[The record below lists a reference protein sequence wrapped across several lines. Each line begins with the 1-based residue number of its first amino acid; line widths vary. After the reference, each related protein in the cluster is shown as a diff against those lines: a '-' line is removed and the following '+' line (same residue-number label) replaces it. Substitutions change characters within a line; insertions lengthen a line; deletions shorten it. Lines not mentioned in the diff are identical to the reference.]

1 MPETGSYPAQR
12 AARPERQLWRL
23 DATPV
28 PAATSDLLRRHDREW
43 QAATCHAFLD
53 GVRDGRL
60 PLGAFIAWLQQDYL
74 FVNDLL
80 AFQARLLAGAP
91 RSAQSVLAAGLVA
104 LEAELT
110 WFEEQLTRRGLPL
123 VAARHPTTDAYREE
137 LERLITEP
145 VEVGISALWA
155 LELAYLEAW
164 RRAAPGA
171 FEYREFV
178 EHWTAPAFAHYVAGL
193 EVHATDSPAAEA
205 AWLRIVRLERE
216 FWDMALEARATFSTS
231 GAEGGDMSS
240 PS

>member
-1 MPETGSYPAQR
+1 VPETGSYPAQR
-12 AARPERQLWRL
+12 LAGAERQPRRL

-28 PAATSDLLRRHDREW
+28 PVAASDLLRRHDAEW
-43 QAATCHAFLD
+43 RAATCHPFLD
-53 GVRDGRL
+53 GVL
-60 PLGAFIAWLQQDYL
+60 PVGAFIAWLQQDYL

-80 AFQARLLAGAP
+80 AFQARLLARAP
-91 RSAQSVLAAGLVA
+91 RSGQSVLAAGLVA

-123 VAARHPTTDAYREE
+123 VTARHPITDAYREE
-137 LERLITEP
+137 LERLTTEP
-145 VEVGISALWA
+145 AEVGISALWA
-155 LELAYLEAW
+155 LELAYMEAW
-164 RRAAPGA
+164 RGAAPGA
-171 FEYREFV
+171 SEYREFV

-216 FWDMALEARATFSTS
+216 FWDMAVTFSAS

>member
-1 MPETGSYPAQR
+1 VPETGSYPAQR
-12 AARPERQLWRL
+12 LAGAERQPRRL

-28 PAATSDLLRRHDREW
+28 PVAASDLLRRHDAEW
-43 QAATCHAFLD
+43 RAATCHPFLD
-53 GVRDGRL
+53 GVRDGGL
-60 PLGAFIAWLQQDYL
+60 PVGAFIAWLQQDYL

-80 AFQARLLAGAP
+80 AFQARLLARAP
-91 RSAQSVLAAGLVA
+91 RSGQSVLAAGLVA

-123 VAARHPTTDAYREE
+123 VTARHPITDAYREE
-137 LERLITEP
+137 LERLTTEP
-145 VEVGISALWA
+145 AEVGISALWA
-155 LELAYLEAW
+155 LELAYMEAW
-164 RRAAPGA
+164 RGAAPGA
-171 FEYREFV
+171 SEYREFV

-216 FWDMALEARATFSTS
+216 FWDMAVTFSAS

>member
-1 MPETGSYPAQR
+1 VPETGSYPAQR
-12 AARPERQLWRL
+12 LAGAERQPRRL

-28 PAATSDLLRRHDREW
+28 PVAASDLLRRHDAEW
-43 QAATCHAFLD
+43 RAATCHPFLD
-53 GVRDGRL
+53 GVRDGGL
-60 PLGAFIAWLQQDYL
+60 PVGAFIAWLQQDYL

-80 AFQARLLAGAP
+80 AFQARLLAQAP
-91 RSAQSVLAAGLVA
+91 RSGQSVLAAGLVA

-123 VAARHPTTDAYREE
+123 VTARHPITDAYREE
-137 LERLITEP
+137 LERLTTEP
-145 VEVGISALWA
+145 AEVGISALWA
-155 LELAYLEAW
+155 LELAYMEAW
-164 RRAAPGA
+164 RGAAPGA
-171 FEYREFV
+171 SEYREFV

-216 FWDMALEARATFSTS
+216 FWDMAVTFSAS

>member
-28 PAATSDLLRRHDREW
+28 PAATADLLRRHNREW

-104 LEAELT
+104 PEAELT
-110 WFEEQLTRRGLPL
+110 LVRRTAH
-123 VAARHPTTDAYREE
+123 AART
-137 LERLITEP
+137 
-145 VEVGISALWA
+145 SAGGG
-155 LELAYLEAW
+155 
-164 RRAAPGA
+164 APP
-171 FEYREFV
+171 
-178 EHWTAPAFAHYVAGL
+178 HN
-193 EVHATDSPAAEA
+193 
-205 AWLRIVRLERE
+205 
-216 FWDMALEARATFSTS
+216 
-231 GAEGGDMSS
+231 
-240 PS
+240 